1 MDVLGEVSG
10 SFLLLEE
17 AGITHISSAEHL
29 LGDSFV
35 LAVFAATA
43 AIAFFAVIFGGI

>member
-10 SFLLLEE
+10 SFLLEDV
-17 AGITHISSAEHL
+17 GITHISSAEHL
-29 LGDSFV
+29 LEDSFV